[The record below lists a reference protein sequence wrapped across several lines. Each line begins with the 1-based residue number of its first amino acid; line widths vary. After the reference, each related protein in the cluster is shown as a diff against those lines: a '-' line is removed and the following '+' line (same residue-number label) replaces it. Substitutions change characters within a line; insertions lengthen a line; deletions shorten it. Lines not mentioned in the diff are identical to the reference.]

1 VNHDRLEKGAGP
13 FADRRRKLQRLRD
26 LGIDPFSQDFRVEQD
41 IASVVSRYG
50 QCQADE
56 LEGLEGGFSLAGR
69 VMGKRD
75 FGKASFLDLR
85 DGTGKIQCF
94 VESAS
99 LGPQEKALFGCL
111 DVGDHLGVTGR
122 VFKTRTGELTI
133 RVERLSILSKALRPL
148 PEKWHGIRDVE
159 ARYRRRYLDLLMN
172 PEARQCFRIRTQ
184 VIRTIRDFL
193 DGRGFQEVET
203 PMMQALPGGA
213 EAVPFVTHHNALDM
227 DLYLRIAPE
236 LYLKRLVIGGL
247 EKVYEINRSFRNEGI
262 STQHNPEF
270 TMLEFYQ
277 AYATFEELMV
287 TTEELFETLLARLH
301 IGPVISFQGTEIDM
315 SRPWRRIRFLEGMVE
330 IGGVPP
336 ESLEDLESLKGIAQ
350 ERGVNIEGRRSRE
363 KVLAKLFDAL
373 VEPQLQDPTFVTH
386 HPIEISPLARRNH
399 EEPHLADR
407 FELYIGG
414 REIANAFT
422 ELTDPDDQRERFLRQ
437 KELREAGDAEAHPL
451 DEDFLRALEHGMPP
465 TAGEGIGIDRVVMLL
480 TDSPSIR
487 DVILF
492 PLQRREVQ

>member
-1 VNHDRLEKGAGP
+1 MSPDREEKASGP
-13 FADRRRKLQRLRD
+13 MGDRRRKLERLRG
-26 LGIDPFSQDFRVEQD
+26 LGVDPFSQDFCVGQD
-41 IASVVSRYG
+41 VASLTSTYG
-50 QCQADE
+50 AWEGGE
-56 LEGLEGGFSLAGR
+56 LERLEGKFSVAGR

-75 FGKASFLDLR
+75 FGRASFLDLR
-85 DGTGKIQCF
+85 DRTGKIQCF

-99 LGPQEKALFGCL
+99 LSPQDKAIFGCL
-111 DVGDHLGVTGR
+111 DVGDHLGVVGGI
-122 VFKTRTGELTI
+122 FKTRTGELTI
-133 RVERLSILSKALRPL
+133 RVERLRILSKALRPL

-172 PEARQCFRIRTQ
+172 PKARECFRVRTQ
-184 VIRTIRDFL
+184 VVREIRDFL
-193 DGRGFQEVET
+193 DRRGFQEVET

-213 EAVPFVTHHNALDM
+213 EAMPFVTHHNALDM

-236 LYLKRLVIGGL
+236 LYLKRLVIGGM
-247 EKVYEINRSFRNEGI
+247 ERVYEINRNFRNEGI

-277 AYATFEELMV
+277 AYATFEDLMV
-287 TTEELFETLLARLH
+287 TTEELFEALLEGLH
-301 IGPVISFQGTEIDM
+301 LGPVLSFQGNQINM

-330 IGGVPP
+330 VGKVPP
-336 ESLEDLESLKGIAQ
+336 EALEDLEDLRALAMD
-350 ERGVNIEGRRSRE
+350 RGVNIEGRQSRA
-363 KVLAKLFDAL
+363 KILAKLFDAL

-386 HPIEISPLARRNH
+386 HPVEISPLARRNP

-422 ELTDPDDQRERFLRQ
+422 ELTDPDDQRERFMQQ
-437 KELREAGDAEAHPL
+437 KALREAGDPEAHPL

-492 PLQRREVQ
+492 PLQRRETQ